1 MIHTI
6 TFSFETIQGF
16 FDADGS
22 YEAKVRV
29 GTQKPISF
37 HVNII
42 FSQKDKD
49 VLQAILNS
57 IGVDLAE
64 EEKKEKVISQR
75 EIQNDS
81 GTTSIAHSISL
92 AFSNP
97 YGKALRKFWQSNPPK
112 ASTKLL
118 DFCIACILAEVN
130 TITASQVVN
139 KYLPN
144 SEMKN
149 ERIASLAL
157 LWLRYRMFGKV
168 KKSRNPRLTPIEV
181 YYSELCAT
189 EAEIQQSV
197 VIGQQ
202 LFASIPQEINGFAS
216 ISSSLTN
223 DYLLGYHLGDG
234 SFQIQTTF
242 GLNNQSFK
250 ATFMWTATDCAENL
264 ALLEAIKQKLKS
276 DGIGSGIT
284 DYKTYKKLHV
294 SGIENVKKL
303 VEKWE
308 NKKMSL
314 ARQNQYDCF
323 KKAIELYSCPNFRE
337 DLVKLEDFIHLKW
350 VMNPETNFKKKGS
363 EQEDLAKVRFYFNKK
378 VSNDL

>member
-1 MIHTI
+1 MTHNI

-29 GTQKPISF
+29 GTQKLISF

-57 IGVDLAE
+57 IGADLTKE
-64 EEKKEKVISQR
+64 EARSESLEKKVISQR
-75 EIQNDS
+75 VTQNES
-81 GTTSIAHSISL
+81 GTTSITHSISL

-97 YGKALRKFWQSNPPK
+97 YGKALLKFWQSNPPK
-112 ASTKLL
+112 APTKLL
-118 DFCIACILAEVN
+118 DFRIARILAEVK
-130 TITASQVVN
+130 TTTASQVVN

-144 SEMKN
+144 SEIPN

-168 KKSRNPRLTPIEV
+168 KKSRNPGLIPIEV
-181 YYSELCAT
+181 YYSELRAT
-189 EAEIQQSV
+189 PAEIQQSV

-202 LFASIPQEINGFAS
+202 LFAPIQQEINGFAP
-216 ISSSLTN
+216 ISSSLSN
-223 DYLLGYHLGDG
+223 DYLLGYHIGDG
-234 SFQIQTTF
+234 SFQIETIF
-242 GLNNQSFK
+242 GPNNQSFK
-250 ATFMWTATDCAENL
+250 AKFLWTATDCTQNL
-264 ALLEAIKQKLKS
+264 ALLEAIKQKLNS

-284 DYKTYKKLHV
+284 DYTTYKKLHV
-294 SGIENVKKL
+294 SGIENGKKL
-303 VEKWE
+303 VDKWK
-308 NKKMSL
+308 NQKMSL

-323 KKAIELYSCPNFRE
+323 KKSIELYSCPNFRQ
-337 DLVKLEDFIHLKW
+337 DLVKLEEFIHLKW
-350 VMNPETNFKKKGS
+350 IMNPGTNFKKKGS
-363 EQEDLAKVRFYFNKK
+363 EKEDLNKVRIYFN
-378 VSNDL
+378 N